1 MAHDMASPEEI
12 QTDVENGIAF
22 GSANLWVLVFA
33 ILIASVGL
41 NVNSAAV
48 VIGAMLISPLMGP
61 IVGIGYGA
69 ATMEVDLIKRGLKSL
84 LTATGISL
92 GVSAT
97 YFFLTPLTDAGT
109 ELLARTAPSTW
120 DVLIALFGGAAG
132 AVGTTRCERGN
143 VIPGV
148 AIATALMPPICT
160 AGYGLATAQWD
171 FMIGALYL
179 FSINTV
185 FISLATFLV
194 IRILPLPQHA
204 FVDKQQARRVKF
216 TIWAVALLTAVPS
229 VYLAVN
235 IVRTTTFEHNA
246 AQFVEEQIDTDGAS
260 VITSR
265 FDAQAHTINVLL
277 AGQQLSVRRLDSIQA
292 QLAAYKLAGAQLTV
306 RQGIAQLDSAD
317 IQSFR
322 SGLLSDAARRSQQVL
337 AGYDERFRQLQ
348 RLMRRR
354 PFSDSMPAS
363 PALLREARVW
373 NPAVRQLALNRLIR
387 PATDSLLAD
396 TMVVASVTSYRR
408 LSASEQARLADWLQ
422 QRTGGRW
429 AVRLLADVAD
439 PNAKKQV
446 RPQVARP
453 AGANPPN

>member
-69 ATMEVDLIKRGLKSL
+69 ATMEVDLIKRGFKSL

-204 FVDKQQARRVKF
+204 FMDKRQARRVKL
-216 TIWAVALLTAVPS
+216 TIWGVAVLTAVPS
-229 VYLAVN
+229 VYLAMN
-235 IVRTTTFEHNA
+235 IVRKTTFEHNA

-277 AGQQLSVRRLDSIQA
+277 AGQQLSARRLDSIQA
-292 QLAAYKLAGAQLTV
+292 QLSRYKLGNAQLTV

-317 IQSFR
+317 IRSFR
-322 SGLLSDAARRSQQVL
+322 NGLLSDAARRSQQVL
-337 AGYDERFRQLQ
+337 ARYDERFSQLQ

-354 PFSDSMPAS
+354 TSADSMPAA

-373 NPAVRQLALNRLIR
+373 NPAVRQLALNRFIR

-396 TMVVASVTSYRR
+396 TTVIASVTSYRT
-408 LSASEQARLADWLQ
+408 LSAPEKARLADWLQ

-429 AVRLLADVAD
+429 AVRLLADVAT
-439 PNAKKQV
+439 PTAKK
-446 RPQVARP
+446 
-453 AGANPPN
+453 

>member
-92 GVSAT
+92 AVSAT

-132 AVGTTRCERGN
+132 ALGTTRCERGN

-160 AGYGLATAQWD
+160 AGYGLATGQWD
-171 FMIGALYL
+171 FMVGALYL
-179 FSINTV
+179 FFINSV

-204 FVDKQQARRVKF
+204 FVDKQQARRVKLP
-216 TIWAVALLTAVPS
+216 IWAVAVLTAVPS
-229 VYLAVN
+229 VYLAIN
-235 IVRTTTFEHNA
+235 IVRKTTFEHNA

-277 AGQQLSVRRLDSIQA
+277 AGQQLSARRLDSIQA
-292 QLAAYKLAGAQLTV
+292 QLSAYKLAGAQLTV
-306 RQGIAQLDSAD
+306 RQGVAQLDSAD

-337 AGYDERFRQLQ
+337 AGYDARFSQLQ

-354 PFSDSMPAS
+354 AVADSLPAA

-373 NPAVRQLALNRLIR
+373 VPTVRQLALSRLVR

-396 TMVVASVTSYRR
+396 TTVIASVSSYRP
-408 LSASEQARLADWLQ
+408 LSAPEQARLANWLQ

-429 AVRLLADVAD
+429 AVRLLADVAA
-439 PNAKKQV
+439 PAARKQV
-446 RPQVARP
+446 RPQKARP
-453 AGANPPN
+453 AGANPSN